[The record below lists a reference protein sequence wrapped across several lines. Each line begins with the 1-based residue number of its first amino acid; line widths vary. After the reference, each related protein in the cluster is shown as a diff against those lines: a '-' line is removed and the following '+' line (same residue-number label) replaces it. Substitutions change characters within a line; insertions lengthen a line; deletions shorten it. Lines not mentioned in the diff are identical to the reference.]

1 MSRRRYS
8 VLSGSLFA
16 YWSQIERFVRIDS
29 NTQIRMIR
37 LKMTDGR
44 KIVGVLL
51 SDDSVVRVLKDLN
64 ASSTEAQQDDSIRHT
79 HTRANNDHRVH
90 N

>member
-16 YWSQIERFVRIDS
+16 YWSQIERYVRIDS

-64 ASSTEAQQDDSIRHT
+64 ASSTEAQQDD
-79 HTRANNDHRVH
+79 
-90 N
+90 

>member
-1 MSRRRYS
+1 MSRRRYT
-8 VLSGSLFA
+8 VVSGSIFA
-16 YWSQIERFVRIDS
+16 YWSQIEHFVRLEP

-51 SDDSVVRVLKDLN
+51 PDESVDHVLDNLRT
-64 ASSTEAQQDDSIRHT
+64 SSTEVDQDVVTID
-79 HTRANNDHRVH
+79 D
-90 N
+90 

>member
-64 ASSTEAQQDDSIRHT
+64 ASSTEAQQDD
-79 HTRANNDHRVH
+79 
-90 N
+90 